1 MSTEE
6 TKAPVAVEDQAAE
19 KITLST
25 KELSAEDRKMLHG
38 IFFHSFNVFAMYCGG
53 ARAGASGFMWSIWPA
68 IERFYPKHED
78 RVDAMTRHSTWYNIT
93 SNVGTFCMGLVAA
106 MEKENSEKPDFDTH
120 SIDAVKASLMGPMS
134 GIGDA
139 IFWGVLRV
147 IAASVGMALCADNG
161 TILGPIVFLLI
172 YNIPSW
178 LTRWYMTVLGYRVGS
193 NFITK
198 LYESGLMAVI
208 TKLAGILGLLM
219 IGAMTASS
227 VKFNTILAIPLAQG
241 DLVQIQTYLD
251 TIFKGLVPI
260 LYTLGCLKLLK
271 KNVSVN
277 WLIIGTMVIGLA
289 LGLLGIE

>member
-1 MSTEE
+1 
-6 TKAPVAVEDQAAE
+6 
-19 KITLST
+19 
-25 KELSAEDRKMLHG
+25 
-38 IFFHSFNVFAMYCGG
+38 
-53 ARAGASGFMWSIWPA
+53 
-68 IERFYPKHED
+68 
-78 RVDAMTRHSTWYNIT
+78 
-93 SNVGTFCMGLVAA
+93 
-106 MEKENSEKPDFDTH
+106 
-120 SIDAVKASLMGPMS
+120 
-134 GIGDA
+134 
-139 IFWGVLRV
+139 
-147 IAASVGMALCADNG
+147 
-161 TILGPIVFLLI
+161 
-172 YNIPSW
+172 
-178 LTRWYMTVLGYRVGS
+178 MTVLGYRVGS

-241 DLVQIQTYLD
+241 DPVQIQTYLD

>member
-25 KELSAEDRKMLHG
+25 KDLSAEDRRMLHG
-38 IFFHSFNVFAMYCGG
+38 IFFHSFNVFATYCGG

-68 IERFYPKHED
+68 IERFYPRHED

-241 DLVQIQTYLD
+241 DPVQIQTYLD

>member
-1 MSTEE
+1 
-6 TKAPVAVEDQAAE
+6 
-19 KITLST
+19 
-25 KELSAEDRKMLHG
+25 
-38 IFFHSFNVFAMYCGG
+38 
-53 ARAGASGFMWSIWPA
+53 
-68 IERFYPKHED
+68 
-78 RVDAMTRHSTWYNIT
+78 
-93 SNVGTFCMGLVAA
+93 
-106 MEKENSEKPDFDTH
+106 
-120 SIDAVKASLMGPMS
+120 
-134 GIGDA
+134 
-139 IFWGVLRV
+139 
-147 IAASVGMALCADNG
+147 MALCADNG

-241 DLVQIQTYLD
+241 DPVQIQTYLD

>member
-1 MSTEE
+1 M
-6 TKAPVAVEDQAAE
+6 
-19 KITLST
+19 
-25 KELSAEDRKMLHG
+25 
-38 IFFHSFNVFAMYCGG
+38 
-53 ARAGASGFMWSIWPA
+53 
-68 IERFYPKHED
+68 
-78 RVDAMTRHSTWYNIT
+78 
-93 SNVGTFCMGLVAA
+93 
-106 MEKENSEKPDFDTH
+106 
-120 SIDAVKASLMGPMS
+120 
-134 GIGDA
+134 
-139 IFWGVLRV
+139 
-147 IAASVGMALCADNG
+147 
-161 TILGPIVFLLI
+161 FLLI

-241 DLVQIQTYLD
+241 DPVQIQTYLD